1 MFKRRKRIVILFGC
15 VVVALSLFG
24 LGNAVQQITKQEAIE
39 HHTESQLSSII
50 AEYLSADA
58 VSVVISDNYVTVEIS
73 MGRKL
78 TEIEKTTIEHQI
90 QSTLD
95 TEHQVI
101 FHETTH

>member
-1 MFKRRKRIVILFGC
+1 VSKRKKLIVAFFCCI
-15 VVVALSLFG
+15 VVFVSLLG

-95 TEHQVI
+95 TEHQVN